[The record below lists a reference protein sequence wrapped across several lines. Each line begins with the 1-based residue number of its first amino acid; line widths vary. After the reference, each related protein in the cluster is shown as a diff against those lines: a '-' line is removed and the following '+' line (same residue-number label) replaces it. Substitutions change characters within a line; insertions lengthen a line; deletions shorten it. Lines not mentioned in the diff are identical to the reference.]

1 MTFLS
6 RRHFL
11 AGAVAGLA
19 MPALLR
25 PASAAGPDAAAP
37 EFAGL
42 ENWLNSDTLTMA
54 NLQGKV
60 VLVDFWTFGCSN
72 CVSTLPSLTSWHKEL
87 AGKGLVIVG
96 VHTPEFPFERDLSA
110 LEQAVRLHG
119 IEYPVAQDNRYQTW
133 QAYNVRY
140 WPTSVIVGRDGKVVK
155 YHEGDQGME
164 ELGQNLRQM
173 LDT

>member
-1 MTFLS
+1 MTISS

-11 AGAVAGLA
+11 AGAIASLA
-19 MPALLR
+19 LPALLR
-25 PASAAGPDAAAP
+25 PAFAGPGANAP

-42 ENWLNSDTLTMA
+42 ENWLNTDPLSMA
-54 NLQGKV
+54 DLKGKV

-72 CVSTLPSLTSWHKEL
+72 CVSTLPSLTAWDKEL

-110 LEQAVRLHG
+110 LEKAVRLHG
-119 IEYPVAQDNRYQTW
+119 IGYAVAQDNRYQTW
-133 QAYNVRY
+133 QAYDVRY

-164 ELGQNLRQM
+164 QLGEELRRI